1 MAQVKTKPKKETRKD
16 KRLKAAS
23 QAGRAPSGRTRV
35 LGVLAGGAVL
45 AVFGAELTRIWR
57 LGMLPQSRQERPEG
71 RKGRILQAGQVLREG
86 YGVSRTRENAL
97 FNMLASFTVAFG
109 ITRAITWTIREHGG
123 LGPIKNV
130 VVGKRHIHH
139 FLPGGVISLA
149 AGGVAIGS
157 KGHDLDRYLAFPF
170 GVGVA
175 LVLDESA
182 LLLELED
189 VYWTEEGV
197 LSVQIAFAAIAMLSA
212 LAYMIRML
220 RHSEGQDSE
229 TDWETAAKAWDDL
242 QMIPGSGPPGIGL

>member
-1 MAQVKTKPKKETRKD
+1 MSKRKE

-23 QAGRAPSGRTRV
+23 EAGRAPSGRTRV
-35 LGVLAGGAVL
+35 LGALAGGAVV
-45 AVFGAELTRIWR
+45 AVFSAELTRVWR
-57 LGMLPQSRQERPEG
+57 LGMLPQSRQEHDENRRGNRALKTIE
-71 RKGRILQAGQVLREG
+71 VVREG
-86 YGVSRTRENAL
+86 YKVSRTRQNTL
-97 FNMLASFTVAFG
+97 FNMLASFTVTFG
-109 ITRAITWTIREHGG
+109 ITRSITWTIREHGG

-139 FLPGGVISLA
+139 FIPGGLISLA

-157 KGHDLDRYLAFPF
+157 AGSELDRYLAIPF

-197 LSVQIAFAAIAMLSA
+197 VSVQIVFAAIAF
-212 LAYMIRML
+212 LAAMAYLIRIL
-220 RHSEGQDSE
+220 RHSEEQDSE
-229 TDWETAAKAWDDL
+229 ADWEMAAKAWDDL
-242 QMIPGSGPPGIGL
+242 QMIPGGSGGAPGIGL

>member
-1 MAQVKTKPKKETRKD
+1 MSRRKE
-16 KRLKAAS
+16 KRLQEAK
-23 QAGRAPSGRTRV
+23 QVGRASSGRTRV
-35 LGVLAGGAVL
+35 LGGLAGGAVL
-45 AVFGAELTRIWR
+45 AVFGAELARVWR
-57 LGMLPQSRQERPEG
+57 LGMLPQSRQEHDPNRRGNRALVAVE
-71 RKGRILQAGQVLREG
+71 VVREG
-86 YGVSRTRENAL
+86 YKVSRTRQNTL
-97 FNMLASFTVAFG
+97 FNMLASFTVTFG

-139 FLPGGVISLA
+139 FIPGGLISLA

-157 KGHDLDRYLAFPF
+157 QGSELDRYLAVPF

-197 LSVQIAFAAIAMLSA
+197 VSVQIVFAAIAF
-212 LAYMIRML
+212 LAAVTYLIRVL
-220 RHSEGQDSE
+220 RHSEEQDSE
-229 TDWETAAKAWDDL
+229 ADWEMAAKAWDDL
-242 QMIPGSGPPGIGL
+242 QSLPGGSGVPGIGL